1 MQEQFTEILIQIKG
15 TLKHKWV
22 AIGVAWL
29 LSLLGWGVVMFLPNI
44 YTSTAKVHVD
54 STTML
59 QPLLEGISVQ
69 QDSGMLVRVMKQL
82 MFTTPNLDK
91 IIELSNLDLLVK
103 NDVQRMALYE
113 DMKNEIKITDEIRD
127 GLFTITYDSNEPNM
141 AKNVVTSVLTVFSEQ
156 TQLSTMEDVNSS
168 QRFIE
173 QQIREY
179 EVRLRSAEK
188 TREAF
193 KRSNFGLLPN
203 GGEEG
208 KGQIGRLNSAY
219 QQLDNAK
226 LELSQAISKRDV
238 LINQV
243 QDVIN
248 SNATWVDA
256 NSSLILSPE
265 DEKIKKLR
273 QKKMNLLLKYTESH
287 PAVSAIDLRLEEV
300 IKRKERK
307 RNKNGGRRNGTLNA
321 GAMANPYVQ
330 KLKTSLAEVKA
341 EVGSIKARVLVFRN
355 RIEQHKEQL
364 DSRLTV
370 ETEMQNLNRDYETIR
385 ENYQKL
391 VQRREQARM
400 AEQVDTETVSIKFKI
415 VDPPTKPLLPSGPKR
430 LLLLSGVLLASIAAG
445 FGFAF
450 LFNFMKPTFMTTGQV
465 RKEIG
470 LPVLGSISMISA
482 QGENKKEKYMYILL
496 FTSLVCVYIGL
507 MIFEYLRLQNN

>member
-1 MQEQFTEILIQIKG
+1 MQEQLTEILIQVKG
-15 TLKHKWV
+15 TLKHKWA
-22 AIGVAWL
+22 AISVAWL
-29 LSLLGWGVVMFLPNI
+29 LCLLGWGIVMFLPNT
-44 YTSTAKVHVD
+44 YTSLAKVHID
-54 STTML
+54 SKTML
-59 QPLLEGISVQ
+59 EPLLEGISVK
-69 QDSGMLVRVMKQL
+69 QDSAMLVRVMKQL

-103 NDVQRMALYE
+103 NDVERIELYE
-113 DMKNEIKITDEIRD
+113 DMKKEIKITGGKKD
-127 GLFTITYDSNEPNM
+127 GLFEITYDSNEPNM

-203 GGEEG
+203 NGGGEG

-248 SNATWVDA
+248 SNATWMDA
-256 NSSLILSPE
+256 NSALILSPE
-265 DEKIKKLR
+265 DEKIKRLR

-307 RNKNGGRRNGTLNA
+307 KNKNGDRRGTLNA

-330 KLKTSLAEVKA
+330 KLKTSLAEAKA
-341 EVGSIKARVLVFRN
+341 EVASIQARVIVFKK
-355 RIEQHKEQL
+355 RIEKHKEQL

-385 ENYQKL
+385 DNYQKL

-415 VDPPTKPLLPSGPKR
+415 VDPPTKPLSPSGPKR
-430 LLLLSGVLLASIAAG
+430 LLLLSGVLLGSLAAG
-445 FGFAF
+445 FGLAF
-450 LFNFMKPTFMTTGQV
+450 MFFYMKPTFITSGQV

-470 LPVLGSISMISA
+470 LPVLGSISMVTPN
-482 QGENKKEKYMYILL
+482 GDNKKETYMYMLL
-496 FTSLVCVYIGL
+496 FVSLICVYIGL
-507 MIFEYLRLQNN
+507 MVFEYLMLHSS

>member
-1 MQEQFTEILIQIKG
+1 MQEQLTEILIQVKG

-22 AIGVAWL
+22 AISVAWL
-29 LSLLGWGVVMFLPNI
+29 LCLLGWGIVMFLPNT
-44 YTSTAKVHVD
+44 YTSEAKVHID
-54 STTML
+54 SKTML
-59 QPLLEGISVQ
+59 EPLLEGISVK
-69 QDSGMLVRVMKQL
+69 QDSAMLVRVMKQL

-103 NDVQRMALYE
+103 NDAERLELYD
-113 DMKNEIKITDEIRD
+113 DMKKEIKITGGKKD

-193 KRSNFGLLPN
+193 KRSNFGLLPKE
-203 GGEEG
+203 GEG
-208 KGQIGRLNSAY
+208 NGQIGRLNNAY

-256 NSSLILSPE
+256 NSALILSPE
-265 DEKIKKLR
+265 EEKIKKLR

-307 RNKNGGRRNGTLNA
+307 INKSGGKGSTLNA

-330 KLKTSLAEVKA
+330 KLKTSLAEAKA
-341 EVGSIKARVLVFRN
+341 EVASIKARVIVFKK
-355 RIEQHKEQL
+355 RIEKHKEQL

-385 ENYQKL
+385 DNYQKL

-415 VDPPTKPLLPSGPKR
+415 VDPPTKPLSPSGPKR
-430 LLLLSGVLLASIAAG
+430 LLLLSGVLLASLAAG
-445 FGFAF
+445 FGLAF
-450 LFNFMKPTFMTTGQV
+450 LFYFMKPTFITTGQV
-465 RKEIG
+465 RKELG
-470 LPVLGSISMISA
+470 LPVLGSISMVSTN
-482 QGENKKEKYMYILL
+482 GNNKKETYMYMLL
-496 FTSLVCVYIGL
+496 FISLVCVYIGL
-507 MIFEYLRLQNN
+507 MIYEYLKLHSS

>member
-15 TLKHKWV
+15 TLKHKWA
-22 AIGVAWL
+22 AISVAWL
-29 LSLLGWGVVMFLPNI
+29 LSLLGWSVVMFLPNI
-44 YTSTAKVHVD
+44 YTSTAKVHID

-59 QPLLEGISVQ
+59 QPLLEGISVK

-103 NDVQRMALYE
+103 NDVERLELYE
-113 DMKNEIKITDEIRD
+113 DMKTEIQITGGKKD
-127 GLFTITYDSNEPNM
+127 GLFNITYDSNEPNM

-256 NSSLILSPE
+256 NSALILSPE

-287 PAVSAIDLRLEEV
+287 PAVSAINLRLEEV

-307 RNKNGGRRNGTLNA
+307 HNKNGGRGKGTLNA

-341 EVGSIKARVLVFRN
+341 EVASIKARVLVFQN

-415 VDPPTKPLLPSGPKR
+415 VDPPTKPLSPSGPKR
-430 LLLLSGVLLASIAAG
+430 LLLLSGVLLLSIAAG
-445 FGFAF
+445 FGLAF
-450 LFNFMKPTFMTTGQV
+450 LFYFMRPTFMTTGQV

-482 QGENKKEKYMYILL
+482 QEKSKKEKYMYILL
-496 FTSLVCVYIGL
+496 FTSLVCVYFGL
-507 MIFEYLRLQNN
+507 MFFEYLSLQNN